1 MLRCT
6 TISSLTEPDHSTLDK
21 TLTILRPINCMKYKD
36 FFFYLYPNPT
46 HQGRFTNTFATINM
60 ILTRL
65 RHFTH
70 FQTWSLVIL
79 NQQSLNTKARCID
92 LNTYITYN
100 FDHIFIN
107 RWSPCTP
114 WCSIVA
120 HKFLIWVHNWHL
132 SCNLLRH
139 IR

>member
-36 FFFYLYPNPT
+36 FFLSIPQPHSSGQIHKYFCN
-46 HQGRFTNTFATINM
+46 HKHDINTFAS
-60 ILTRL
+60 
-65 RHFTH
+65 FTH

-79 NQQSLNTKARCID
+79 NQHSLNTKARCID
-92 LNTYITYN
+92 LYTYITYN

-120 HKFLIWVHNWHL
+120 HKFLIWVHNWYL